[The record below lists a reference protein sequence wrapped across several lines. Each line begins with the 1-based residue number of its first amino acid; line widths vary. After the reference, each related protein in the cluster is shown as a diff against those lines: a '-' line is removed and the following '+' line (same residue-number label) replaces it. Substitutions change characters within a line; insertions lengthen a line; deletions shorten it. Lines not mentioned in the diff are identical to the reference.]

1 MLLVLTGQ
9 LTFGSLDIEEQVL
22 HRACDQIVHCIYTLK
37 CYNVRYGVMTTKTF
51 TKLPN
56 LIRSPRN

>member
-9 LTFGSLDIEEQVL
+9 LTFGSLDDACTKEQVL
-22 HRACDQIVHCIYTLK
+22 HRACIQITHFIYTLK
-37 CYNVRYGVMTTKTF
+37 CNNVQYGVMTTKTF

-56 LIRSPRN
+56 LI

>member
-9 LTFGSLDIEEQVL
+9 LAFGSLDDTCMKEQVL
-22 HRACDQIVHCIYTLK
+22 HRACDQIAHCIYTLK
-37 CYNVRYGVMTTKTF
+37 CYNVQYGAMTTKTF

-56 LIRSPRN
+56 LI

>member
-9 LTFGSLDIEEQVL
+9 LTFDSLGDACTKEQVL
-22 HRACDQIVHCIYTLK
+22 HRACDQIVHCIYKLK
-37 CYNVRYGVMTTKTF
+37 CYSIQYGAMTTETF

-56 LIRSPRN
+56 LI